1 MFCSKCGTK
10 INDGDSF
17 CTECGVKLD
26 SSVEL
31 PDSMSKTKSKKI
43 LPVIAIVLV
52 FCLVFSGL
60 GVFLSYTNKPLVKIG
75 TTLKNMLESGENYEV
90 KFNFNDD
97 YEIDCGFNINMKS
110 RHFAF
115 SINDDGDCEESYT
128 VNALEKIYIESY
140 SWLEYDEDEYSCFY
154 NDELIAF
161 EYEDDELV
169 WGQIYGE
176 PYSSKGYQIIFDV
189 INAAVDIYEGKDP
202 KVVITEIA
210 ETYGDEIGFDDFESE
225 IDFEIIEDCLKG
237 LAKCFL
243 DTKWL
248 EENFELKQEKSD
260 GDTVYDT
267 CISSDTVDA
276 ILKIVEPA
284 VKEVIRNTDEF
295 DSYNEFEEYFIDDL
309 KDYMP
314 DIQLTIALSR
324 DYVKSIEIELYEDEK
339 IEIEIEITPSN
350 KSVGIDM
357 SDFQKKYNEVKKSV
371 NEDGYYGN

>member
-31 PDSMSKTKSKKI
+31 HDSMSKTKSKKI

-60 GVFLSYTNKPLVKIG
+60 GVFLSYANKPLVKIR
-75 TTLKNMLESGENYEV
+75 TTIKNMLESGENYEV
-90 KFNFNDD
+90 KLNINDD

-110 RHFAF
+110 RLFAF
-115 SINDDGDCEESYT
+115 SINDDGDCVESYT

-176 PYSSKGYQIIFDV
+176 PYSSEGYQIIFDV

-276 ILKIVEPA
+276 ILEIVEPA

-314 DIQLTIALSR
+314 DIQLTIVLSR
-324 DYVKSIEIELYEDEK
+324 DYVKSIEIELYEAEK
-339 IEIEIEITPSN
+339 IEIEITPSN

-371 NEDGYYGN
+371 NKDGYYGN